1 MKTRSISIMLL
12 LFITIIGSFN
22 LIGSQLLPNI
32 PATSQAIWSSP
43 QVISSG
49 STTESW
55 RPTVNVDTENNV
67 HIIWEQRSVV
77 SGPREIY
84 HRMWNDTTRLWSSIA
99 RVSPDNNL
107 DSRAPHSNMDELGN
121 LFVVWWDNE
130 NSDGQGDSDI
140 NFRLWNRST
149 SSWGSIE
156 VVSTESNMNGN
167 WPAVS
172 AKSGIAH
179 VTWQDLDNMLS
190 DGADVDVF
198 YKNRSLAG
206 VWSSVELVSSVSLG
220 SSTVSRFPSIE
231 VDAFSNIHIT
241 WDDAYNYASSGSDQD
256 VFYRMKNGTTNS
268 WDITIVISSES
279 TLYSERSKIKA
290 DQNGDLHVTWL
301 DGSSYDGSGSD
312 TDIFYKNWDKISDTW
327 SITEVITPE
336 SPWNDY
342 VPSLAVDSNDFIH
355 VVWFNG
361 STAGS
366 DIKDVVYKSRS
377 PSGTWSTSLP
387 LKSGT
392 GAWRPEIDIGADNRV
407 HVIFQDG
414 DSSYDGTDDDI
425 LYIYNTPSSITNL
438 TIIDASDDVTYRIG
452 RTGYSISWILAD
464 PTTLTRTY
472 SLVKDG
478 IELVND
484 TWNPYEEIAYNV
496 DGLEIGTYY
505 YTLIASDGFGEEIQ
519 DTVFVTVRE
528 PGLNASELQTLLEVG
543 IGLVIA
549 TCVIGL
555 TMTIILLRR
564 KR

>member
-1 MKTRSISIMLL
+1 MKTRSISITLL
-12 LFITIIGSFN
+12 LFVTIIGSFN
-22 LIGSQLLPNI
+22 LIGPQLLPNI
-32 PATSQAIWSSP
+32 PATSQAVWSSP

-55 RPTVNVDTENNV
+55 RPTVNIDTENNV
-67 HIIWEQRSVV
+67 QIIWEQRSVV

-84 HRMWNDTTRLWSSIA
+84 HRMWNDTTRLWSSIT

-107 DSRAPHSNMDELGN
+107 DSRGPHSNMDELGN

-140 NFRLWNRST
+140 NFRLWNRTT

-156 VVSTESNMNGN
+156 VVSTESNLNGN

-179 VTWQDLDNMLS
+179 VTWQDQANMLS

-198 YKNRSLAG
+198 YKNRSTTG

-220 SSTVSRFPSIE
+220 STTVSRFPSIE
-231 VDAFSNIHIT
+231 ADVFSNVHIT

-268 WDITIVISSES
+268 WDTTTVISSES

-290 DQNGDLHVTWL
+290 DQNGNLHITWL

-312 TDIFYKNWDKISDTW
+312 TDIFYKKWDKISDIW
-327 SITEVITPE
+327 LITEVITPE

-342 VPSLAVDSNDFIH
+342 IPSLAVDTNDFVH

-377 PSGTWSTSLP
+377 PSGSWSTSLP

-392 GAWRPEIDIGADNRV
+392 GSWRPEIDIGADNRI
-407 HVIFQDG
+407 HVVFQDG

-425 LYIYNTPSSITNL
+425 LYMYNTPSSITNL
-438 TIIDASDDVTYRIG
+438 TIVDSSDDITYRIG
-452 RTGYSISWILAD
+452 KTGYSLSWILAD
-464 PTTLTRTY
+464 PTTLIRTY

-478 IELVND
+478 IELIND
-484 TWNPYEEIAYNV
+484 TWIPYEEITYNV
-496 DGLEIGTYY
+496 DGLEIGTYN

-528 PGLNASELQTLLEVG
+528 PRLNAAELQTLLEVG
-543 IGLVIA
+543 IGLVVAI
-549 TCVIGL
+549 CVIGL